1 MTINSYLR
9 KNGYRPELS
18 DGIYDKYEKAI
29 ASYLKET
36 NYNEFCD
43 LREYASCEE
52 EILDFIG
59 DDERFLKIVFSAQI
73 QISIC
78 ILEKIISVIKNR
90 PESPNQIL
98 DLGGADG
105 WAINYL
111 NESLNL
117 KCPLTV
123 VDLNN
128 RWNLVNDN
136 ITLVN
141 KTYSEFKNETKFD
154 LIISILGASNDNLIE
169 LFTCIKH
176 SISNK
181 GMALV
186 GLRIASDYQYT
197 KALEIADSLGLRIT
211 PDLSSKLK
219 IFDEQI
225 PFIALERSTTKLKQS
240 EKLNLIRQG
249 FHNNLEAKRVYGFEA
264 RCLLQL
270 IEDGERMAISKETWY
285 DGEYFEVKILNKND
299 ILYRISQN
307 NSGDLLIEYP
317 IEIQDEKNEVG
328 NQLSR
333 MTLND
338 IWNNSL

>member
-1 MTINSYLR
+1 MNINSYLR
-9 KNGYRPELS
+9 KHGYRPELS
-18 DGIYDKYEKAI
+18 DGILEKHEKAL

-36 NYNEFCD
+36 HYSEFCD
-43 LREYASCEE
+43 LRDYASSEE
-52 EILDFIG
+52 EILNYIG
-59 DDERFLKIVFSAQI
+59 DDERFLKIVFSAQM
-73 QISIC
+73 QMSIS
-78 ILEKIISVIKNR
+78 ILEKISSIINNR

-128 RWNLVNDN
+128 RWNLVNEN
-136 ITLVN
+136 ITFIN
-141 KTYSEFKNETKFD
+141 KSYSEFKNETKFD
-154 LIISILGASNDNLIE
+154 LIISILGAPYDNLME
-169 LFTCIKH
+169 LFNCIKH

-181 GMALV
+181 GIALV
-186 GLRIASDYQYT
+186 GLRIASDYKYI
-197 KALEIADSLGLRIT
+197 KALEIADSLGLRVI
-211 PDLSSKLK
+211 PDFSNKLK

-225 PFIALERSTTKLKQS
+225 PLIALEHSTTKLSQNDKF
-240 EKLNLIRQG
+240 KLVRQC
-249 FHNNLEAKRVYGFEA
+249 FHNNNEAKRVYGFEA

-270 IEDGERMAISKETWY
+270 IEDGEKISISKETWY
-285 DGEYFEVKILNKND
+285 NGDHFEVKILNKKD

-307 NSGDLLIEYP
+307 NSGDILIEYP
-317 IEIQDEKNEVG
+317 IEIQDERNEVG

-333 MTLND
+333 MALND